1 MLEISTIE
9 TKFISIIQQILI
21 NDNYELIESNYGG
34 NIFNFVMLHNVA
46 IIETMK
52 DMFQMFE
59 TDNVDLNFET
69 LEDFE
74 LFLDTNNVKEIIMKT
89 LGYNIRAYSYKPIK
103 RY

>member
-21 NDNYELIESNYGG
+21 NDNHELIESNYNG
-34 NIFNFVMLHNVA
+34 NPFNFVMSHNVA

-52 DMFQMFE
+52 DMFQIFE
-59 TDNVDLNFET
+59 ADNISLNFET

-74 LFLDTNNVKEIIMKT
+74 LFLDSNNMKEIIMKT